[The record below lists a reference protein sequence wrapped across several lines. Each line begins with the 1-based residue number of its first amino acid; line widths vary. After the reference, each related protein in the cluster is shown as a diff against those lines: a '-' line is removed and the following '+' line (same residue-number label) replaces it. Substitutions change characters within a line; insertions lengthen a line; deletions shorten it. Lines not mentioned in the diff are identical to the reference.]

1 MHTHI
6 WGPYTYL
13 HLHAACPNYNT
24 GNDHRPTR
32 IKPPLLYTTLHC
44 CAQYVT
50 NAVPIKSFHF
60 CASTRRCMKGRGAGR
75 GWTAAYGREEVWQ
88 VFLLRKGF
96 NVSMHAS
103 SSICGLQELAA
114 LAMRQRTLGNG
125 AGAAAEGGVC
135 IAIDFTHVKPLHQH
149 AKGYPSPDNRDR
161 ARVQPHKSDFH

>member
-1 MHTHI
+1 MADLHDIRIYNTYMHTHI
-6 WGPYTYL
+6 WGPYTCL

-125 AGAAAEGGVC
+125 AGAAAEGGV
-135 IAIDFTHVKPLHQH
+135 LH
-149 AKGYPSPDNRDR
+149 SDR
-161 ARVQPHKSDFH
+161 LYTRETTTPTCKRLPVS